1 MKKRE
6 GDQMQSTDLLSA
18 LQGHII
24 SSEFQTLHI
33 LLLAYWSQIIFA
45 MYEIWEVDGARTTE
59 NKSEDILPNI

>member
-1 MKKRE
+1 MNKAITHQAVIEISISKLAQRKKRE

-33 LLLAYWSQIIFA
+33 LLLVSLL
-45 MYEIWEVDGARTTE
+45 
-59 NKSEDILPNI
+59 KSDYIRHV